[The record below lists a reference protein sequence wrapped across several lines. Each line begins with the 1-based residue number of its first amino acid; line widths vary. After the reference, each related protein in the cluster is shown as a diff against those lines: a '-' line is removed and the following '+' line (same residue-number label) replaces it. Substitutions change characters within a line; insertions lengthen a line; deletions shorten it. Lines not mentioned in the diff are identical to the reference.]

1 MAEPLVVQGASK
13 GTSCSLL
20 KAMTLTDVPFSNH
33 DLMDELYSMKGIFFI
48 HEIVSMFINRTS
60 SIHSLKTGDVEL
72 GLGYRPVL
80 GPHIFDAPTLG
91 FYTKFEV
98 TWMSTHL

>member
-1 MAEPLVVQGASK
+1 
-13 GTSCSLL
+13 
-20 KAMTLTDVPFSNH
+20 
-33 DLMDELYSMKGIFFI
+33 
-48 HEIVSMFINRTS
+48 
-60 SIHSLKTGDVEL
+60 LKTGDVEL